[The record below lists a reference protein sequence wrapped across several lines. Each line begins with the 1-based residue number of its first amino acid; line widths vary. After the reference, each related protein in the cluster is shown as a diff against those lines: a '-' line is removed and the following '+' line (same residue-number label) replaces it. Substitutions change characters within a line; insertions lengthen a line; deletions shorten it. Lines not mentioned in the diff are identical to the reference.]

1 MPAANISATYVD
13 HILRGHKPGD
23 LPVQF
28 SVKYGMAVTLN
39 TANALGLRGATVDS
53 AARARG
59 DRRISRRSPSHGPSG
74 GVADSLD
81 EAKAVFR
88 AAWDAQERAH
98 SVL

>member
-53 AARARG
+53 AG
-59 DRRISRRSPSHGPSG
+59 
-74 GVADSLD
+74 L
-81 EAKAVFR
+81 
-88 AAWDAQERAH
+88 
-98 SVL
+98 